1 MSKIVAYVTKNRV
14 GRPDEKQRAAL
25 AAYMTAHN
33 IKPDVIED
41 SYSKKKPWKKRTAL
55 AAAVENLKSGDTL
68 IFPGKEYLGL
78 DAQDRIALL
87 AGLLKKKVAVHLIA
101 EGLVLKGISEEGT
114 TLLSLFALLLSP
126 EKKTPGRK
134 PGRPAKKK
142 RGRPAKKKRGRP
154 AKKKGGRPPKKKVGR
169 PPKRKVGRP
178 RKPRRRGR
186 KPARK
191 KRVSS
196 IQKQF
201 NDQVLTIRKYLV
213 NRFPV
218 RTIAEML
225 EMPYQPL
232 RALIKKHPTLKEL
245 LTSKKG
251 RPSSRS

>member
-1 MSKIVAYVTKNRV
+1 MSKIIAYVTKNRV

-25 AAYMTAHN
+25 AAYMTAHEL
-33 IKPDVIED
+33 KPEIVED
-41 SYSKKKPWKKRTAL
+41 AYSKKKPWKKRTAL
-55 AAAVENLKSGDTL
+55 AATVENLKSGDTL
-68 IFPGKEYLGL
+68 IFPGKEYLGV

-87 AGLLKKKVAVHLIA
+87 SELLKKKVVVHLIA

-126 EKKTPGRK
+126 EKKRPGRK

-154 AKKKGGRPPKKKVGR
+154 AKKKVGRPPKKKIGR

-178 RKPRRRGR
+178 KMKKKRGR

-201 NDQVLTIRKYLV
+201 NDQILTIRTYLK
-213 NRFPV
+213 NRFSV
-218 RTIAEML
+218 KTIAEML
-225 EMPYQPL
+225 GMPYQPL
-232 RALIKKHPTLKEL
+232 RALIKKHETL
-245 LTSKKG
+245 SQFVKKG
-251 RPSSRS
+251 R